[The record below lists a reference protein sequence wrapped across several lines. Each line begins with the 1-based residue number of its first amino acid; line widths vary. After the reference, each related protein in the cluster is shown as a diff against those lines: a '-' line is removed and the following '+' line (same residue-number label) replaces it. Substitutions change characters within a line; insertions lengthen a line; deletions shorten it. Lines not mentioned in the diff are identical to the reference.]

1 MSPGWWIRKSYN
13 SFLQCLDARNPWTS
27 TKWFTCSLGVR
38 DKITGIKVFSHNF
51 KFVKDKSS
59 YYFHRNLTLSLI
71 LTLLNIS
78 CILHRLRLS
87 DKAIRYL
94 SFAYCLVSVSMH
106 FSLFLLYCI
115 MSIFQEVNQQLK
127 SSSLKYKSMKKQM
140 LQFSI
145 ML

>member
-51 KFVKDKSS
+51 KFVKDKRS
-59 YYFHRNLTLSLI
+59 YYFHSNLTLLLI
-71 LTLLNIS
+71 LTLLTIS

-87 DKAIRYL
+87 DKAMRYL
-94 SFAYCLVSVSMH
+94 SFAYCLLSVSMH
-106 FSLFLLYCI
+106 FHYFYCI
-115 MSIFQEVNQQLK
+115 ALCPYF
-127 SSSLKYKSMKKQM
+127 KK
-140 LQFSI
+140 
-145 ML
+145 